1 MISTLVGGYWY
12 EHTRAGLWC
21 STSGNSSDV
30 SRARVGARPLIL
42 KYRDLVCMFR
52 CLRLS
57 TLVGG
62 IWLDNTRCGLW
73 YWYYSHASSLADGG
87 VGARLLM

>member
-30 SRARVGARPLIL
+30 SRTHVGARPLIL
-42 KYRDLVCMFR
+42 NI
-52 CLRLS
+52 
-57 TLVGG
+57 G
-62 IWLDNTRCGLW
+62 IWCVCFVVYDCLLLSAVYGLIILDVACGIGITAT
-73 YWYYSHASSLADGG
+73 H
-87 VGARLLM
+87 LL